1 MALLLHQRLLSLRR
15 RILAL
20 PPHFVLPIELGQLP
34 PLTSW
39 LELRPA
45 SISNVP
51 FVILSYHQYVWLFDV
66 RSWHKAD
73 HEKIDA
79 ITFESYQS
87 ICSLP

>member
-39 LELRPA
+39 LELR
-45 SISNVP
+45 
-51 FVILSYHQYVWLFDV
+51 
-66 RSWHKAD
+66 
-73 HEKIDA
+73 
-79 ITFESYQS
+79 
-87 ICSLP
+87 